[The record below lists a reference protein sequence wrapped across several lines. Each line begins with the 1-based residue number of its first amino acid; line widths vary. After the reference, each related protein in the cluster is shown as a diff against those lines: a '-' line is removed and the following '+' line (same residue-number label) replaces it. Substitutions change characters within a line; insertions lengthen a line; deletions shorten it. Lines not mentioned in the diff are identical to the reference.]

1 MNMNVV
7 KIQQWTN
14 GTIDREI
21 VPFSAEMDNP
31 DKIVYIQQKW

>member
-21 VPFSAEMDNP
+21 VPFSAEMV
-31 DKIVYIQQKW
+31 KSIRL